1 MKMVTSD
8 ERMKILDMIRD
19 GKLSVDDGAKLLSAL
34 EDRPNRRKAPEPR
47 WGSGQMFRV
56 RVSDPDTGRVK
67 VTANLPMSLVDAG
80 LNMASNFSADLEG
93 VAMDEVREAFRSG
106 MTGKIIDVMDE
117 EDNEHVEIFIE

>member
-1 MKMVTSD
+1 MKIVTSD

-19 GKLSVDDGAKLLSAL
+19 GKLSVEDGAKLLSAL
-34 EDRPNRRKAPEPR
+34 EDRPEHRRAPEPR

-56 RVSDPDTGRVK
+56 RVSDPDTGKVK

-80 LNMASNFSADLEG
+80 LNAASNFSVG
-93 VAMDEVREAFRSG
+93 VDSVSMDDIREVFRSG